1 MLSIN
6 IERIWAN
13 SRLILTMTT
22 IIIYRFFID
31 VQIHNIFHKL
41 IQFHLCKFYA
51 QKKKVLVVLGSVKF
65 QFPIISLVNFCNYS
79 LLFVIRVKRVVISG
93 SFRVDTNKLACQTCL
108 LRVTRVDSLITRF
121 LSCCFRVDPFMTQT
135 H

>member
-1 MLSIN
+1 
-6 IERIWAN
+6 
-13 SRLILTMTT
+13 MTT
-22 IIIYRFFID
+22 IIIHRFLVD
-31 VQIHNIFHKL
+31 VQIHNIFYKL

-51 QKKKVLVVLGSVKF
+51 QKKKKVIVVLGSVKF

-93 SFRVDTNKLACQTCL
+93 SFRVNTNKLTCQTCL
-108 LRVTRVDSLITRF
+108 LWVTRVDPLMTRF